1 MHHVYLIP
9 GLFGFDRLAG
19 YEYFG
24 HFQEEL
30 QRQFLARG
38 EQVSIQVLATP
49 PTSSIRYRARTMAK
63 AVAQASHERDAHIH
77 LVGHSTGG
85 VDARLVLSPGSEL
98 DLSLSERR
106 WLKQVRSV
114 VTVNTPHHGT
124 PLATYFTTIS
134 GGRALYLISL
144 LTVLSLS
151 LGEPSLVLF
160 SRLLS
165 GIGSIDKL
173 LGEDTRLFRRITDA
187 MLRYVDRDSRGV
199 LVEYLNLLRADQGA
213 LIQTTPEAMDL
224 FNAAITDNPGVR
236 YGSTVSA
243 AKPLSLRRLGTRLF
257 SPYTTVSA
265 ALYRAIFRITGEAHE
280 FYHYADVSY
289 QHRKQIEDAI
299 GMPLDETNNDG
310 VVPTLSMAY
319 DELLWCGPAD
329 HLDVIGHFR
338 DKLRPSAHIDWMTS
352 DTDFT
357 RSQFR
362 EMMGK
367 IADFQLR
374 PAI

>member
-24 HFQEEL
+24 HFREEL
-30 QRQFLARG
+30 QRQFLSRG
-38 EQVSIQVLATP
+38 QRVVVHVVATP
-49 PTSSIRYRARTMAK
+49 PTSSIRYRARSLAK
-63 AVAQASHERDAHIH
+63 AVAKASPDVNTRIH

-98 DLSLSERR
+98 DLSESERR
-106 WLKQVRSV
+106 WLPRVASV

-134 GGRALYLISL
+134 GGRVLYLISL

-173 LGEDTRLFRRITDA
+173 LGEDTRLFRRVTDA
-187 MLRYVDRDSRGV
+187 MLKYVDRESRGV

-224 FNAAITDNPGVR
+224 FNAAIIDNPTVR
-236 YGSTVSA
+236 YGSTVSS
-243 AKPLSLRRLGTRLF
+243 AKPLSLRRLGPRLL
-257 SPYTTVSA
+257 SPYTAISA
-265 ALYRAIFRITGEAHE
+265 ALYRAIFRITGEAHS
-280 FYHYADVSY
+280 FYRYADVSHA
-289 QHRKQIEDAI
+289 HRRQIEEAI
-299 GMPLDETNNDG
+299 GMPLDETTNDG
-310 VVPTLSMAY
+310 VVPALSMAY
-319 DELLWCGPAD
+319 DELLWCGAGD

-338 DKLRPSAHIDWMTS
+338 DKLKPSAHMDWMTS
-352 DTDFT
+352 DSNYDRT
-357 RSQFR
+357 QFR
-362 EMMGK
+362 EMIGA
-367 IADFQLR
+367 ITDFQLQED
-374 PAI
+374 